1 MPLVFIKIYEYFY
14 RSDNCL
20 KIKGG
25 DLFGKLE
32 KGLLKEV
39 DRLEQHLSLGDY
51 GFIFTV
57 KDPRI
62 VAYYLKCVLKY
73 MQEPLCT
80 YALYPKFKK
89 LCEIL
94 QDNHR
99 TMVGTPMTQSES

>member
-14 RSDNCL
+14 RSDNSL

-32 KGLLKEV
+32 KGHLKEV
-39 DRLEQHLSLGDY
+39 DRLEQHFSLGDY
-51 GFIFTV
+51 AFVFTV
-57 KDPRI
+57 QDPRI
-62 VAYYLKCVLKY
+62 VAYYFKCVLKY

-89 LCEIL
+89 ICEI
-94 QDNHR
+94 
-99 TMVGTPMTQSES
+99 